1 MATKTDA
8 TIKKG
13 GSFLLEETSPADVFT
28 PEDFNDE
35 QRMFVKTAEDFIDN
49 EVLANIER
57 TEHKEAGVML
67 GLLKK
72 AGELGLLMID
82 VPEACG

>member
-35 QRMFVKTAEDFIDN
+35 QRMFVKTADDSF
-49 EVLANIER
+49 R
-57 TEHKEAGVML
+57 TKSSPTSSAPSTR
-67 GLLKK
+67 KQ
-72 AGELGLLMID
+72 A
-82 VPEACG
+82 